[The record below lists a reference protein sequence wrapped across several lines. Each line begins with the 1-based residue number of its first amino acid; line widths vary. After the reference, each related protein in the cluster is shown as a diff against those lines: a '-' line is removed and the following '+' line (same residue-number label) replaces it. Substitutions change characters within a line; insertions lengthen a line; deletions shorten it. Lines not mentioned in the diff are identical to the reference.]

1 MYDISDGWF
10 IKAQK
15 TASPNYNARPENT
28 LINAIIIHSISL
40 PPGCYEGDDISL
52 FFTNAL
58 DCNTD
63 PFYDAIRDLQVSSH
77 LLIRRNG
84 ELIQYV
90 SLYDRAWHAGQSQ
103 LDGESDCNNFSI
115 GIELEGTDNS
125 PFDNAQYDTLNGVI
139 SALRDYFPAI
149 RPERIVGHS
158 QIAPGRKT
166 DPGSGF
172 EWQKLSM
179 NKG

>member
-10 IKAQK
+10 TQSQK
-15 TASPNYNARPENT
+15 TASPNYNTRPENT
-28 LINAIIIHSISL
+28 VINAIIIHSISL

-52 FFTNAL
+52 FFTNSL
-58 DCNTD
+58 DCSSD
-63 PFYDAIRDLQVSSH
+63 PFYEQIQDLQVSSH

-84 ELIQYV
+84 VLIQYV

-125 PFDNAQYDTLNGVI
+125 LFETAQYETLNGVI
-139 SALRDYFPAI
+139 NALMQHFPAI

-172 EWQKLSM
+172 DWQKLLIT
-179 NKG
+179 KI